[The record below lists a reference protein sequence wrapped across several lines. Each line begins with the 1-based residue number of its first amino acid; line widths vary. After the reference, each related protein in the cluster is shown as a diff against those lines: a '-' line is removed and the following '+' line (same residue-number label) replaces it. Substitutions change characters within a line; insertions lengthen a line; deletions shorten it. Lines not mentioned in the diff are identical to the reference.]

1 MFVGAHSVHQILH
14 HASHLPEGKH
24 APFQSA
30 LLHSN
35 AILYVLFPSIVRGRP
50 PLRHIPLRT
59 NPKTPKELRP
69 QFRALC
75 RALKLDPDAP
85 DTLSILK
92 DPTRVP
98 FTDIT
103 RAIETDAVGVEYGTY
118 RGCLEPSWLPSSPDL
133 MTWQRSGEFA
143 KGLKR
148 AGVRSIVVGDLTEE
162 WYLYAIAHPISSSID
177 IRRNLERY
185 YERDLVEKMLEGGGS
200 LLPDEQAER
209 RFGILLSNGQVHL
222 PVRLLARDLHASGFP
237 VLRYEIRWTPEQG
250 RPKGEY
256 SAPSSF
262 VSFT

>member
-1 MFVGAHSVHQILH
+1 
-14 HASHLPEGKH
+14 
-24 APFQSA
+24 
-30 LLHSN
+30 
-35 AILYVLFPSIVRGRP
+35 
-50 PLRHIPLRT
+50 
-59 NPKTPKELRP
+59 
-69 QFRALC
+69 
-75 RALKLDPDAP
+75 
-85 DTLSILK
+85 
-92 DPTRVP
+92 
-98 FTDIT
+98 
-103 RAIETDAVGVEYGTY
+103 
-118 RGCLEPSWLPSSPDL
+118 

-256 SAPSSF
+256 ILGNH
-262 VSFT
+262 VSFRLHIIM